1 MMLESRNMTSGN
13 PKSRVRFGPYE
24 ADLDTQELWKSGVRL
39 KLGGQ
44 PFGLLTMLLKRPGEL
59 VTRDELHATLWSSD
73 TFVDFNH
80 GLNAA
85 MNKLR
90 DCLNDSADDPKY
102 IETLPRRGYRFIAQV
117 QRNGDKPEAKVAAP
131 PAPPRPVGEP
141 LEKVS
146 WLESAPVDSVPIP
159 YRWLVVFT
167 LLLIVGVAGALFH
180 FYSGARRSGA
190 ELAGILPGAP
200 RPSVAPV
207 FSPDGQKIAFRLED
221 DSELGKGSGHPTGIY
236 VSDLG
241 SGALTSLTQERES
254 GNPTWSPDG
263 ESLAF
268 VRTKQDDRAIYKV
281 SAKGGEVSRM
291 AKLNSHSSQTDLDWS
306 PDGKYIVFTGVSPNG
321 SAPLFAFS
329 IATNDVLP
337 LTDPV
342 GKDQDWGPAYSPDGK
357 RIAFVRR
364 RSADLAENIFV
375 ASLQGAAAQQ
385 LTFGGGAIESPPTW
399 TSDGNWVVYTT
410 SQSGEARLWRVP
422 STGGPAETL
431 PGIGAPSLHPSIP
444 REAGTLLAYQSI
456 LGDSSIWR
464 LNVSQVPASDA
475 GLVVISAAGS
485 NEGPRLSPNGRKL
498 AFMSNRGGSMEIW
511 ISDPD
516 GSYPLKLTNLD
527 GCGSPQWSPDSRSIA
542 FDSVHGGRP
551 GVYVVNLDGGEP
563 RVLAD
568 GSSQNLVPSWSHDG
582 RWIYFASDRAGQDNI
597 WKVRSTGGDAVR
609 VTQHEGFAPIESPDG
624 KTLYFATSR
633 FPNPEIAQMP
643 VEGGKEAVVSPL
655 LRPAFWAGWT
665 VTEAGFYFLA
675 SQSEGRTAL
684 ELFDP
689 KTDATRMVTSLSGNA
704 FWLSSS
710 NDGQTLWFNQ
720 KQEGQNVILVKRDFH

>member
-1 MMLESRNMTSGN
+1 MVMMLEFRNVTNGN
-13 PKSRVRFGPYE
+13 AKNRVRFGPYE
-24 ADLDTQELWKSGVRL
+24 ADLETQELWKSGVRL

-59 VTRDELHATLWSSD
+59 VSRDELRATLWSSD

-90 DCLNDSADDPKY
+90 DCLNDSAEDPKY

-117 QRNGDKPEAKVAAP
+117 ERNGEKTAIKVTAP
-131 PAPPRPVGEP
+131 SVSVGEP
-141 LEKVS
+141 LEKVT
-146 WLESAPVDSVPIP
+146 WLESAPVDSVAIP

-167 LLLIVGVAGALFH
+167 LLVIVG
-180 FYSGARRSGA
+180 
-190 ELAGILPGAP
+190 LAGILFHRNAGGRRYRADGTGILAGAP

-207 FSPDGQKIAFRLED
+207 FSPDGEKIAFRLED
-221 DSELGKGSGHPTGIY
+221 DSELGKGSGHPPGIY

-241 SGALTSLTQERES
+241 SGELIQLTTEEQN

-268 VRTKQDDRAIYKV
+268 VRTKQEDRGIYRV
-281 SAKGGEVSRM
+281 SAKGGEVRRFM
-291 AKLNSHSSQTDLDWS
+291 AVDGHSSQTDLAWS
-306 PDGKYIVFTGVSPNG
+306 PDGKYIAFTSASPNG

-329 IATNDVLP
+329 IATNDVRP

-342 GKDQDWGPAYSPDGK
+342 GKDQDWGPAYSPDGS

-364 RSADLAENIFV
+364 RIADLAENIFV
-375 ASLQGAAAQQ
+375 ASLQGGAAQQ

-399 TSDGNWVVYTT
+399 TSDGKWVVYTT
-410 SQSGEARLWRVP
+410 TQSGEARLWKVP
-422 STGGPAETL
+422 SAGGPEETL

-444 REAGTLLAYQSI
+444 REVGTLLAYQSV

-464 LNVSQVPASDA
+464 LNVSQVSASEA

-551 GVYVVNLDGGEP
+551 GVYAVNLDGGEP
-563 RVLAD
+563 RVVAE
-568 GSSQNLVPSWSHDG
+568 GGSQNMVPSWSHDG
-582 RWIYFASDRAGQDNI
+582 RWIYFASDRGGQDHI
-597 WKVRSTGGDAVR
+597 WKVRSTGGEAVR
-609 VTQHEGFAPIESPDG
+609 VTQHEGFAPLESPDG
-624 KTLYFATSR
+624 KTLYFASSR
-633 FPNPEIAQMP
+633 LPNPEIWQML
-643 VEGGKEAVVSPL
+643 VEGGQETLVSPL

-665 VTEAGFYFLA
+665 ATEAGFYFLA
-675 SQSEGRTAL
+675 AQSEGSTAL
-684 ELFDP
+684 EFFDA
-689 KTDATRMVTSLSGNA
+689 KAGVTRVVSRLNGNA

-710 NDGQTLWFNQ
+710 NDGQTLWYNQ
-720 KQEGQNVILVKRDFH
+720 KQEGQNVILVKRDFR

>member
-1 MMLESRNMTSGN
+1 MLESRNVTSGN
-13 PKSRVRFGPYE
+13 HKSRVRFGPYE
-24 ADLDTQELWKSGVRL
+24 ADLGTQELWKSGVRL

-59 VTRDELHATLWSSD
+59 VTREELRATLWSSD

-90 DCLNDSADDPKY
+90 DCLNDSAEDPKY

-117 QRNGDKPEAKVAAP
+117 QKNGDKAATTVAAP
-131 PAPPRPVGEP
+131 ALSVGEP

-146 WLESAPVDSVPIP
+146 WLESAPVDSVSIP
-159 YRWLVVFT
+159 YRWLVVFI
-167 LLLIVGVAGALFH
+167 LLVLVGAAGALFH
-180 FYSGARRSGA
+180 LYSGGRRSRG
-190 ELAGILPGAP
+190 EVTSILAAAP

-221 DSELGKGSGHPTGIY
+221 DSELGKGSGHPPGLY

-241 SGALTSLTQERES
+241 SGELTSLTRERES

-268 VRTKQDDRAIYKV
+268 VRTKQEDRAIYKV
-281 SAKGGEVSRM
+281 SAGGGDVRRI
-291 AKLNSHSSQTDLDWS
+291 ATLNSRASQTDLDWS
-306 PDGKYIVFTGVSPNG
+306 PDGKYIAFTGVSPNG
-321 SAPLFAFS
+321 SAPMFAFS
-329 IATNDVLP
+329 IATNDVHP

-364 RSADLAENIFV
+364 RSADLAENVFV
-375 ASLQGAAAQQ
+375 ASLQGGVAQQ

-399 TSDGNWVVYTT
+399 TSDGKWVVYTT
-410 SQSGEARLWRVP
+410 TQSGEARLWKVP
-422 STGGPAETL
+422 SMGGPAETL

-444 REAGTLLAYQSI
+444 REVGTLLAYQSV

-563 RVLAD
+563 RVVAE
-568 GSSQNLVPSWSHDG
+568 GGSQNMVPSWSHDG

-597 WKVRSTGGDAVR
+597 WKVRSTGGEPVR
-609 VTQHEGFAPIESPDG
+609 VTQHEGFAPLESPDG
-624 KTLYFATSR
+624 KTLYFSSSR
-633 FPNPEIAQMP
+633 YPNPEIGQVP
-643 VEGGKEAVVSPL
+643 VDGGKETVVSPL

-675 SQSEGRTAL
+675 SQSEGSTAL
-684 ELFDP
+684 EFLDP
-689 KTDATRMVTSLSGNA
+689 KAGATRLVSQLNGNA

-710 NDGQTLWFNQ
+710 NDGQTLWYNQ

>member
-1 MMLESRNMTSGN
+1 MMLESRHVMNGN
-13 PKSRVRFGPYE
+13 HKSRVRFGPYE
-24 ADLDTQELWKSGVRL
+24 ADLGTQELWKSGVRL

-59 VTRDELHATLWSSD
+59 VTREELRASLWSSD

-90 DCLNDSADDPKY
+90 DCLNDSAEDPKY

-117 QRNGDKPEAKVAAP
+117 ERNGEKTAIKVTAP
-131 PAPPRPVGEP
+131 SVSVGEP
-141 LEKVS
+141 LEKVT
-146 WLESAPVDSVPIP
+146 WLESAPVDSVAIP

-167 LLLIVGVAGALFH
+167 LLVIVG
-180 FYSGARRSGA
+180 
-190 ELAGILPGAP
+190 LAGIPFHRNAGGRRYRADVTGILAGAP

-207 FSPDGQKIAFRLED
+207 FSRDGEKIAFRLED
-221 DSELGKGSGHPTGIY
+221 DSELGKGSGDPPGIY

-241 SGALTSLTQERES
+241 AGELIQLTTEEQN

-268 VRTKQDDRAIYKV
+268 VRTKQEDRGIYRV
-281 SAKGGEVSRM
+281 SAKGGEVRRFM
-291 AKLNSHSSQTDLDWS
+291 AVDGHSSQTDLAWS
-306 PDGKYIVFTGVSPNG
+306 PDGKYIAFTSASPNG

-329 IATNDVLP
+329 IATNDVRP

-342 GKDQDWGPAYSPDGK
+342 GKDQDWGPAYSPDGS

-364 RSADLAENIFV
+364 RIADLAENIFV
-375 ASLQGAAAQQ
+375 ASLQGGAAQQ

-399 TSDGNWVVYTT
+399 TSDGKWVVYTST
-410 SQSGEARLWRVP
+410 QSGEARLWKVP
-422 STGGPAETL
+422 SAGGPEETL

-444 REAGTLLAYQSI
+444 RQAGTLLAYQSV

-475 GLVVISAAGS
+475 GLVVISATGS

-527 GCGSPQWSPDSRSIA
+527 GCGSPRWSPDSRSIA
-542 FDSVHGGRP
+542 FDSIHSGRP
-551 GVYVVNLDGGEP
+551 GIYVVNLEGGEP
-563 RVLAD
+563 RALAE
-568 GSSQNLVPSWSHDG
+568 GGFFQNVVPSWSHDG
-582 RWIYFASDRAGQDNI
+582 RWIYFASDRAGQ
-597 WKVRSTGGDAVR
+597 
-609 VTQHEGFAPIESPDG
+609 
-624 KTLYFATSR
+624 
-633 FPNPEIAQMP
+633 
-643 VEGGKEAVVSPL
+643 
-655 LRPAFWAGWT
+655 
-665 VTEAGFYFLA
+665 
-675 SQSEGRTAL
+675 
-684 ELFDP
+684 
-689 KTDATRMVTSLSGNA
+689 
-704 FWLSSS
+704 
-710 NDGQTLWFNQ
+710 
-720 KQEGQNVILVKRDFH
+720 